1 MRSRFTGEIC
11 GFGTA
16 RGHRVIV
23 GRWVDS
29 PLGAST
35 DVMHEAPD
43 GLRTLLAPND
53 AVATFVSAT
62 YTFDEVRILPVLSA
76 RTAGGLHLDA
86 GPMVADVEYGSR
98 SAIGWVLR
106 SVPPPLARATWWC
119 TVIDPVARAVM
130 RGVRTRGTA
139 GNGRREWYG
148 ATDAHR
154 VESVRCT
161 IDGVDA
167 GGLADVWPPVR
178 FGFGSTPRA
187 PMVVAVTTT
196 IVET

>member
-16 RGHRVIV
+16 SGHRVIV
-23 GRWVDS
+23 GRWVTS
-29 PLGAST
+29 PLGAFT

-43 GLRTLLAPND
+43 GFRTLLAPND
-53 AVATFVSAT
+53 AVAEFVSAT
-62 YTFDEVRILPVLSA
+62 YTFDEVRIVPVVSA
-76 RTAGGLHLDA
+76 RTSGGLHLDA
-86 GPMVADVEYGSR
+86 GAIVAEVEYGSR
-98 SAIGWVLR
+98 NATGRLLR
-106 SVPPPLARATWWC
+106 CVPPPLARATWWC
-119 TVIDPVARAVM
+119 TVIDPIARVVM
-130 RGVRTRGTA
+130 RGVRTRDTA

-154 VESVRCT
+154 IAAVRCV
-161 IDGVDA
+161 IDGFDA
-167 GGLADVWPPVR
+167 GSLTDVWPAVR

-196 IVET
+196 IVED